1 MRVLMKRKAGQDCIT
16 DGAGEM
22 SYRNTRL
29 EVL

>member
-1 MRVLMKRKAGQDCIT
+1 MRVLMKRKAGLDCIK

-22 SYRNTRL
+22 FYRNTRL